1 MQNFFHLT
9 MDPREI
15 GQISA
20 LGLAHCGDA
29 VFELLVRS
37 FLCST
42 GKATTRD
49 LHRRTV
55 GYVNAP
61 AQAARVERMLPL
73 LTEDELAVYRR
84 GRNAH
89 VHAVPKNATHEQYSK
104 ATGLECL
111 FGALYLAGKTDRINA
126 LFRAVMEKGE
136 DYGL

>member
-1 MQNFFHLT
+1 MQNYFHLT

-15 GQISA
+15 NQISA

-49 LHRRTV
+49 LHRLTV
-55 GYVNAP
+55 SYVKAP

-73 LTEDELAVYRR
+73 LTEDELAFYRR

-111 FGALYLAGKTDRINA
+111 FGALYLAGKLDRINE
-126 LFRAVMEKGE
+126 LFLSTMEDTNAV
-136 DYGL
+136 

>member
-1 MQNFFHLT
+1 MQNYFHLT

-111 FGALYLAGKTDRINA
+111 FGALYLAGTLERTNE
-126 LFRAVMEKGE
+126 LFVLTMAEPDAV
-136 DYGL
+136 